1 MADDARVAGAAAAR
15 RHTAMTPAQ
24 FARVE
29 QLFDAA
35 CRLPQGERGA
45 FVARQTRDDVEV
57 LDAVRALLAED
68 ERAAASVD
76 VLARKV
82 AATPDDARLKQ
93 GLIAKLAAAANEHFV
108 SAPDGPAAHAAS
120 SDPAAG
126 RVEGPG
132 TRIGPYKLLQ
142 QIGEGGFGVVFMAEQ
157 DKPVARKVA
166 LKIIKLG
173 MDTRQVVARFEQE
186 RQALAMMDHPHRAR
200 VLDAGATDT
209 GRPYFV
215 MDLVKGSPIV
225 EYCDKNSLTI
235 DDRLELFAQVC
246 SAVQHA
252 HGKGIIHRDIKP
264 SNILV
269 GTQDGKAQTKVID
282 FGIAKATSSKLTD
295 KTLFTEHQQVIGTL
309 QYMSPEQAEG
319 SLDIDTRT
327 DVYSL
332 GILLYELLTGSTP
345 FDKKTLQNAMYGEIQ
360 RIIREVEPPRP
371 STRLS
376 ESQEALAS
384 IAAHRRIEPKRLG
397 LLLRGELDWIVMKAL
412 EKDRKRR
419 YETAN
424 GLAMDIRRYL
434 DGEAVVAAPPS
445 ASYRLRKF
453 VQRNRGRVF
462 AAGIVAATLVLGVI
476 GTTIGMLRASEAA
489 RKASL
494 AAESEAKAKI
504 AAQANEQKAI
514 AEARRA
520 EAARTRAETIS
531 DFVTT
536 ALRASDAVNTGGA
549 QDMTILA
556 AMDNAITDI
565 ASGRF
570 KEDPETEAGLKN
582 TIATILRNNGR
593 LDEAHALAVQALEL
607 YQQLHQG
614 DHPDVA
620 ASLNDVGRAVEA
632 LGRRAEAEPLMLKS
646 LEMYQRLFQGDNKH
660 IAALL
665 NNVADVRENLGRA
678 AEAEPLMVQA
688 LAMHQRLLQ
697 GDHGSLAMCLDNLAG
712 VRASLGRF
720 TEAEPL
726 YVAALE
732 MRQRLY
738 QGDHPDL
745 AVGLNN
751 LAFVRVQLRR
761 REEAEPLMVQALAMR
776 RRLYQGD
783 HPVVAEALTNLAFL
797 RNDLGRTEEAEPLI
811 TEALAMNRRL
821 FPGDHPNTAHSLF
834 TLSSVRIAMGQPAE
848 AEPVCRE
855 SIEMHQRMFQG
866 DHVGVAI
873 SLANLARASHALR
886 KDAQAR
892 QSFDAAIAMLR
903 RLPEGAA
910 PLLDILGRSA
920 AARLDTED
928 AVGALPEL
936 EEVVAMAEKRLGPA
950 SPRLKAYR
958 ETLARCKAALEARK
972 GK

>member
-1 MADDARVAGAAAAR
+1 MLRA
-15 RHTAMTPAQ
+15 
-24 FARVE
+24 E
-29 QLFDAA
+29 L
-35 CRLPQGERGA
+35 E
-45 FVARQTRDDVEV
+45 
-57 LDAVRALLAED
+57 ALL
-68 ERAAASVD
+68 RADREAGGFLSNPTTTAAPPPTAAS
-76 VLARKV
+76 
-82 AATPDDARLKQ
+82 
-93 GLIAKLAAAANEHFV
+93 IAVPREE
-108 SAPDGPAAHAAS
+108 SGQMI
-120 SDPAAG
+120 G
-126 RVEGPG
+126 R
-132 TRIGPYKLLQ
+132 YKLLE
-142 QIGEGGFGVVFMAEQ
+142 QIGEGGMGTIWMAEQ
-157 DKPVARKVA
+157 REPVKRRVA

-173 MDTRQVVARFEQE
+173 MDTKQVIARFEAE
-186 RQALAMMDHPHRAR
+186 RQALAMMDHPNIAR

-225 EYCDKNSLTI
+225 EYSDKNNLTI
-235 DDRLELFAQVC
+235 DERLELFAQVC
-246 SAVQHA
+246 SAEQHA
-252 HGKGIIHRDIKP
+252 HGKGIIHRDLKP

-269 GTQDGKAQTKVID
+269 GTQDGKPQAKVID

-295 KTLFTEHQQVIGTL
+295 KTLFTEHQQVIGT
-309 QYMSPEQAEG
+309 QVYMSPEQAEG

-332 GILLYELLTGSTP
+332 GVLLYELLTGSTP
-345 FDKKTLQNAMYGEIQ
+345 FDGKTLNNAMYGEIQ

-376 ESQEALAS
+376 QSQDALAS

-412 EKDRKRR
+412 EKNRTRR

-453 VQRNRGRVF
+453 VQRNRGRVL
-462 AAGIVAATLVLGVI
+462 AAGIVVATLVLGVI
-476 GTTIGMLRASEAA
+476 GTTIGMLRAGEAA
-489 RKASL
+489 TKAFL
-494 AAESEAKAKI
+494 AAESEVTAKI
-504 AAQANEQKAI
+504 EAQETEQKAVV
-514 AEARRA
+514 AARRA
-520 EAARTRAETIS
+520 EAAKDEETKARTRAETIS

-536 ALRASDAVNTGGA
+536 ALRASDPVNTGGA

-556 AMDNAITDI
+556 AMDNAIADI

-570 KEDPETEAGLKN
+570 KDDLETEAGLKN

-593 LDEAHALAVQALEL
+593 LDQAHSLAVQALEL
-607 YQQLHQG
+607 YQRLHQG

-620 ASLNDVGRAVEA
+620 ASLNDVARVVEA
-632 LGRRAEAEPLMLKS
+632 LGRRAEAEPLMVQS
-646 LEMYQRLFQGDNKH
+646 LEMYQRLYQGDNEH

-665 NNVADVRENLGRA
+665 NNVADVREELGRA

-688 LAMHQRLLQ
+688 LAMYQRLYQ
-697 GDHGSLAMCLDNLAG
+697 GDDGSVARCLDNLAG
-712 VRASLGRF
+712 VRSSLGRLD
-720 TEAEPL
+720 EAEPL
-726 YVAALE
+726 YVQALE

-751 LAFVRVQLRR
+751 LAVILVQLNR
-761 REEAEPLMVQALAMR
+761 REEAEPLFAQALAMR
-776 RRLYQGD
+776 RRLYKGD
-783 HPVVAEALTNLAFL
+783 HTVVAQALTNLAFL
-797 RNDLGRTEEAEPLI
+797 RSDLGRTAEAEPLI

-821 FPGDHPNTAHSLF
+821 FQGDHPTTAHCLF

-848 AEPVCRE
+848 AEPVCLE
-855 SIEMHQRMFQG
+855 SVEMHQRLFQG
-866 DHVGVAI
+866 DHLGVAL
-873 SLANLARASHALR
+873 SLANLARARHSLHQ
-886 KDAQAR
+886 DVQAR
-892 QSFDAAIAMLR
+892 QSFEAAIAMLR
-903 RLPEGAA
+903 RLPDGAR

-920 AARLDTED
+920 VARLDAKD

-936 EEVVAMAEKRLGPA
+936 EEVIAMAEKRLPPA
-950 SPRLKAYR
+950 SPKLQTYR
-958 ETLARCKAALEARK
+958 DALAKCKAAIEAAR
-972 GK
+972 GR